1 MGPVMESS
9 PLPSPGSGS
18 SLCPTAVESLH
29 LTSGG
34 GFNTAPGSDSDGDAA
49 LAEQLATRACH
60 LALLPSGNDTE
71 ALASSSRSSSS
82 SQSLMPEPVAPLN
95 AKNDA
100 QPRINGISPRVAS
113 RTDHTEDAEYQPVSG
128 EAAMTPV
135 APITCPSSSSRVA
148 AALAMVVSENHEEE
162 ATVTEADNDPSSDV
176 VAMTNLP
183 DLPNEVLLQIL
194 GYLDVCDLLST
205 SRVSEG
211 LLLSAWTHRVSL
223 VWSFS
228 GLT

>member
-1 MGPVMESS
+1 MDSS
-9 PLPSPGSGS
+9 PLPLPGPGSS
-18 SLCPTAVESLH
+18 MCSTAVDSLD

-34 GFNTAPGSDSDGDAA
+34 GFNTASNSNPDMDAA
-49 LAEQLATRACH
+49 VATQLATRRCH

-71 ALASSSRSSSS
+71 VLASSPRLVSSSRSTV
-82 SQSLMPEPVAPLN
+82 PESVAPLN
-95 AKNDA
+95 ATNDA
-100 QPRINGISPRVAS
+100 QPRINGISPGVAS
-113 RTDHTEDAEYQPVSG
+113 RTDHTEDTEYQPVSG

-135 APITCPSSSSRVA
+135 APMICPPSSFRVA

-162 ATVTEADNDPSSDV
+162 ATLTEADNDV

-183 DLPNEVLLQIL
+183 NMPNEVLLQIL

-211 LLLSAWTHRVSL
+211 LLLSAWARRVIL
-223 VWSFS
+223 VRFFP
-228 GLT
+228 GLTQSP